1 MRWKNVLKYST
12 NRLIS
17 NINLQ
22 YNIDIYRNKV
32 YNIIKVKE
40 ENKWNREE
48 IT

>member
-32 YNIIKVKE
+32 YNIVKVKE
-40 ENKWNREE
+40 KISETGKR
-48 IT
+48 